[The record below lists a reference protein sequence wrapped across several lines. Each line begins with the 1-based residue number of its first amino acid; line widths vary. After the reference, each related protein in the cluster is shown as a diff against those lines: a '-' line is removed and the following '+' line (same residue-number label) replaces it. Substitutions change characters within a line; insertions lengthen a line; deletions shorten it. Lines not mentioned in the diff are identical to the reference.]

1 MGQKIHPIGFRLGGV
16 IDWQSQ
22 WFANKGKE
30 YAKLTNEDREIRDVI
45 VKELGENAA
54 ISKIEIERNNQE
66 ISITVF
72 TARPGIIIG
81 RGGTRVEELKNF
93 LEKFTNN
100 EIRLNINEIRVP
112 ELVAKLVG
120 ESIAEQLERR
130 VAFRRAVNTAM
141 QRTMQVGAKG
151 IKVVIS
157 GRLAGADIARTE
169 KYHQGR
175 VPLHTVRAD
184 IDYEISEA
192 NTTYG
197 VIGIKVWIYKGDII
211 PTAENLLAI
220 KTERIQR
227 SSEVTQEQP
236 QQKKEEKGTN

>member
-1 MGQKIHPIGFRLGGV
+1 MGQKTHPTGFRLGGV

-22 WFANKGKE
+22 WYANNGKS
-30 YAKLTNEDREIRDVI
+30 YSFLLNEDRNIREII
-45 VKELGENAA
+45 MKELGDNVA
-54 ISKIEIERNNQE
+54 ISKIEIERGSQD
-66 ISITVF
+66 ISVTVY

-81 RGGTRVEELKNF
+81 RGGTRVEELKNY
-93 LEKFTNN
+93 LEEKTQNKV
-100 EIRLNINEIRVP
+100 RLNINEIRVP

-141 QRTMQVGAKG
+141 QRTMQVGALG

-169 KYHQGR
+169 KYMQGR
-175 VPLHTVRAD
+175 VPLHTLRAE

-211 PTAENLLAI
+211 PTPENLLAI
-220 KTERIQR
+220 KTARIEKSDQND
-227 SSEVTQEQP
+227 ENLENIQE
-236 QQKKEEKGTN
+236 NN

>member
-1 MGQKIHPIGFRLGGV
+1 MGQKTHPIGFRLGGV

-22 WFANKGKE
+22 WFANKGKD

-45 VKELGENAA
+45 VEELGDNAA

-157 GRLAGADIARTE
+157 GRLSGADIARTE

-175 VPLHTVRAD
+175 VPLHTLRAD

-192 NTTYG
+192 KTTYG

-220 KTERIQR
+220 KTERIQ
-227 SSEVTQEQP
+227 SSSGVNEEQS
-236 QQKKEEKGTN
+236 QQKKGNN

>member
-1 MGQKIHPIGFRLGGV
+1 MGQKTHPIGFRLGGV

-22 WFANKGKE
+22 WFANKGRD

-54 ISKIEIERNNQE
+54 ISKIEIERNTQE

-81 RGGTRVEELKNF
+81 RGCTRVEELKNF

-120 ESIAEQLERR
+120 EAIAEQLERR
-130 VAFRRAVNTAM
+130 VAFRRAVNTAK
-141 QRTMQVGAKG
+141 Q
-151 IKVVIS
+151 
-157 GRLAGADIARTE
+157 
-169 KYHQGR
+169 
-175 VPLHTVRAD
+175 
-184 IDYEISEA
+184 
-192 NTTYG
+192 
-197 VIGIKVWIYKGDII
+197 
-211 PTAENLLAI
+211 
-220 KTERIQR
+220 
-227 SSEVTQEQP
+227 
-236 QQKKEEKGTN
+236 

>member
-1 MGQKIHPIGFRLGGV
+1 MGQKTHPTGFRLGGV

-22 WFANKGKE
+22 WYANNGKS
-30 YAKLTNEDREIRDVI
+30 YSTLLNEDRYIRDEI
-45 VKELGENAA
+45 KKELGENGA
-54 ISKIEIERNNQE
+54 ISKIEIERGSQD
-66 ISITVF
+66 ISITVY

-81 RGGTRVEELKNF
+81 RGGTRVEEVKKI
-93 LEKFTNN
+93 LEEKTNN
-100 EIRLNINEIRVP
+100 TVRLNINEIRVP

-141 QRTMQVGAKG
+141 QRTMQVGAEG

-169 KYHQGR
+169 KYMQGR
-175 VPLHTVRAD
+175 VPLHTLRAD

-211 PTAENLLAI
+211 PTPENLLAI
-220 KTERIQR
+220 KTARIERNEQ
-227 SSEVTQEQP
+227 QEQNIQSNP
-236 QQKKEEKGTN
+236 EG

>member
-1 MGQKIHPIGFRLGGV
+1 MGQKTHPIGFRLGGV

-22 WFANKGKE
+22 WFANKGKD

-45 VKELGENAA
+45 VKELGDNAA

-157 GRLAGADIARTE
+157 GRLSGADIARTE

-175 VPLHTVRAD
+175 VPLHTLRAD

-192 NTTYG
+192 KTTYG

-227 SSEVTQEQP
+227 SSGVNEEQS
-236 QQKKEEKGTN
+236 QQKKGNN

>member
-1 MGQKIHPIGFRLGGV
+1 
-16 IDWQSQ
+16 
-22 WFANKGKE
+22 
-30 YAKLTNEDREIRDVI
+30 
-45 VKELGENAA
+45 
-54 ISKIEIERNNQE
+54 
-66 ISITVF
+66 
-72 TARPGIIIG
+72 
-81 RGGTRVEELKNF
+81 
-93 LEKFTNN
+93 
-100 EIRLNINEIRVP
+100 
-112 ELVAKLVG
+112 
-120 ESIAEQLERR
+120 
-130 VAFRRAVNTAM
+130 M

>member
-1 MGQKIHPIGFRLGGV
+1 MGQKTHPTGFRLGGV

-22 WFANKGKE
+22 WYANNGKS
-30 YAKLTNEDREIRDVI
+30 YANLLNEDRYIRDVI
-45 VKELGENAA
+45 TKELGENGA
-54 ISKIEIERNNQE
+54 ISKIEIERGSQD
-66 ISITVF
+66 ISITVY

-81 RGGTRVEELKNF
+81 RGGTRVEELKKF
-93 LEKFTNN
+93 LEEKTNN
-100 EIRLNINEIRVP
+100 TVRLNINEIRVP

-120 ESIAEQLERR
+120 ENIAEQLERR

-141 QRTMQVGAKG
+141 QRTMQVGAGG

-169 KYHQGR
+169 KYMQGR
-175 VPLHTVRAD
+175 VPLHTLRAD

-197 VIGIKVWIYKGDII
+197 VIGIKVWINKGDII
-211 PTAENLLAI
+211 PTPENLLAI
-220 KTERIQR
+220 KTARIERN
-227 SSEVTQEQP
+227 EQQGDNAP
-236 QQKKEEKGTN
+236 QATEG

>member
-1 MGQKIHPIGFRLGGV
+1 MGQKTHPTGFRLGGV

-22 WFANKGKE
+22 WYANNGKS
-30 YAKLTNEDREIRDVI
+30 YANLLNEDRYIRDVI
-45 VKELGENAA
+45 TKELGENGA
-54 ISKIEIERNNQE
+54 ISKIEIERGSQD
-66 ISITVF
+66 ISITVY

-81 RGGTRVEELKNF
+81 RGGTRVEELKKF
-93 LEKFTNN
+93 LEEKTNN
-100 EIRLNINEIRVP
+100 TVRLNINEIRVP

-120 ESIAEQLERR
+120 ENIAEQLERR

-141 QRTMQVGAKG
+141 QRTMQVGAGG

-169 KYHQGR
+169 KYMQGR
-175 VPLHTVRAD
+175 VPLHTLRAD
-184 IDYEISEA
+184 IDYEFSEA

-211 PTAENLLAI
+211 PTPENLLAI
-220 KTERIQR
+220 KTARIERN
-227 SSEVTQEQP
+227 EQQGDNAP
-236 QQKKEEKGTN
+236 QATEG

>member
-1 MGQKIHPIGFRLGGV
+1 MGQKTHPIGFRLGGV

-22 WFANKGKE
+22 WFANKGRD

-45 VKELGENAA
+45 VKELGDNAA

-93 LEKFTNN
+93 LEKFTNT

-130 VAFRRAVNTAM
+130 VAFRRAVNTAI

-157 GRLAGADIARTE
+157 GRLSGADIARTE

-192 NTTYG
+192 KTTYG

-227 SSEVTQEQP
+227 SSGVTQEQP
-236 QQKKEEKGTN
+236 QQKKEEKGNN

>member
-1 MGQKIHPIGFRLGGV
+1 MGQKTHPIGFRLGGV

-22 WFANKGKE
+22 WFANKGKD

-45 VKELGENAA
+45 VEELGDNAA

-151 IKVVIS
+151 IKVVIA
-157 GRLAGADIARTE
+157 GRLSGADIARTE

-175 VPLHTVRAD
+175 VPLHTLRAD

-192 NTTYG
+192 KTTYG
-197 VIGIKVWIYKGDII
+197 VIGIKVWIYKGYII
-211 PTAENLLAI
+211 PTAANLLAI

-227 SSEVTQEQP
+227 SSGVNEEQS
-236 QQKKEEKGTN
+236 QQKKGNN

>member
-1 MGQKIHPIGFRLGGV
+1 MGQKTHPIGFRLGGV

-22 WFANKGKE
+22 WFANKGKD
-30 YAKLTNEDREIRDVI
+30 YAKLTNEDREIRDLI

-120 ESIAEQLERR
+120 EAIAEQLERR

-192 NTTYG
+192 KTTYG

-227 SSEVTQEQP
+227 SSGVTQEQP
-236 QQKKEEKGTN
+236 KQTKEEKGNN

>member
-1 MGQKIHPIGFRLGGV
+1 MGQKTHPTGFRLGGV
-16 IDWQSQ
+16 IDWRSQ
-22 WFANKGKE
+22 WYANNGKS
-30 YAKLTNEDREIRDVI
+30 YANLLNEDRYIRDVI
-45 VKELGENAA
+45 TKELGENGA
-54 ISKIEIERNNQE
+54 ISKIEIERGSQD
-66 ISITVF
+66 ISITVY

-81 RGGTRVEELKNF
+81 RGGTRVEELKKF
-93 LEKFTNN
+93 LEEKTNN
-100 EIRLNINEIRVP
+100 TVRLNINEIRVP

-120 ESIAEQLERR
+120 ENIAEQLERR

-141 QRTMQVGAKG
+141 QRTMQVGAGG

-169 KYHQGR
+169 KYMQGR
-175 VPLHTVRAD
+175 VPLHTLRAD

-211 PTAENLLAI
+211 PTPENLLAI
-220 KTERIQR
+220 KTARIERN
-227 SSEVTQEQP
+227 EQQGDNAP
-236 QQKKEEKGTN
+236 QATEG

>member
-1 MGQKIHPIGFRLGGV
+1 MGQKTHPIGFRLGGV

-22 WFANKGKE
+22 WFANKGKD

-45 VKELGENAA
+45 VKELGDNAA

-192 NTTYG
+192 KTTYG

-227 SSEVTQEQP
+227 SSGVNQEQP
-236 QQKKEEKGTN
+236 RQKKEE

>member
-1 MGQKIHPIGFRLGGV
+1 MGQKTHPIGFRLGGV

-22 WFANKGKE
+22 WFANKGKD
-30 YAKLTNEDREIRDVI
+30 YAKLTNEDREIRDLI

-120 ESIAEQLERR
+120 EAIAEQLERR

-192 NTTYG
+192 KTTYG

-227 SSEVTQEQP
+227 SSGVTQEQP
-236 QQKKEEKGTN
+236 QQKKEEKGNN

>member
-1 MGQKIHPIGFRLGGV
+1 MF
-16 IDWQSQ
+16 S
-22 WFANKGKE
+22 
-30 YAKLTNEDREIRDVI
+30 
-45 VKELGENAA
+45 
-54 ISKIEIERNNQE
+54 
-66 ISITVF
+66 
-72 TARPGIIIG
+72 
-81 RGGTRVEELKNF
+81 LKNF

-130 VAFRRAVNTAM
+130 VAFRRAVNTAI

-157 GRLAGADIARTE
+157 GRLSGADIARTE

-175 VPLHTVRAD
+175 VPLHTLRAD

-192 NTTYG
+192 KTTYG

-227 SSEVTQEQP
+227 SSGVNEEQS
-236 QQKKEEKGTN
+236 QQKQRK

>member
-1 MGQKIHPIGFRLGGV
+1 MGQKTHPTGFRLGGV

-22 WFANKGKE
+22 WYANNGKS
-30 YAKLTNEDREIRDVI
+30 YSFLLNEDRNIREII
-45 VKELGENAA
+45 MKELGDNGA
-54 ISKIEIERNNQE
+54 ISKIEIERGSQD
-66 ISITVF
+66 ISVTVY

-81 RGGTRVEELKNF
+81 RGGTRVEELKNY
-93 LEKFTNN
+93 LEEKTQNKV
-100 EIRLNINEIRVP
+100 RLNINEIRVP

-141 QRTMQVGAKG
+141 QRTMQVGALG

-169 KYHQGR
+169 KYMQGR
-175 VPLHTVRAD
+175 VPLHTLRAE

-197 VIGIKVWIYKGDII
+197 VIGIKVWIY
-211 PTAENLLAI
+211 NCLLY
-220 KTERIQR
+220 TSPSPRDR
-227 SSEVTQEQP
+227 
-236 QQKKEEKGTN
+236 G

>member
-1 MGQKIHPIGFRLGGV
+1 MGQKTHPTGFRLGGV

-22 WFANKGKE
+22 WYANNGKS
-30 YAKLTNEDREIRDVI
+30 YANLLNEDRYIRDI
-45 VKELGENAA
+45 ITKELGENGA
-54 ISKIEIERNNQE
+54 ISKIEIERGSQD
-66 ISITVF
+66 ISVTVY

-81 RGGTRVEELKNF
+81 RGGTRVEELKKF
-93 LEKFTNN
+93 LEEKTTNTV
-100 EIRLNINEIRVP
+100 RLNINEIRVP

-141 QRTMQVGAKG
+141 QRTMQVGAEG
-151 IKVVIS
+151 IKVVIA

-169 KYHQGR
+169 KYMQGR
-175 VPLHTVRAD
+175 VPLHTLRAD

-211 PTAENLLAI
+211 PTPENLLAI
-220 KTERIQR
+220 KTARIGR
-227 SSEVTQEQP
+227 N
-236 QQKKEEKGTN
+236 EKQDQNIQSNPEG

>member
-1 MGQKIHPIGFRLGGV
+1 MGQKTHPTGFRLGGV

-22 WFANKGKE
+22 WYANNGKN
-30 YAKLTNEDREIRDVI
+30 YSLLLNEDRKIREII
-45 VKELGENAA
+45 MKELGDNGA
-54 ISKIEIERNNQE
+54 ISKIEIERGSQD
-66 ISITVF
+66 ISVTVY

-81 RGGTRVEELKNF
+81 RGGTRVEELKNY
-93 LEKFTNN
+93 LEEQTQNKV
-100 EIRLNINEIRVP
+100 RLNINEIRVP

-141 QRTMQVGAKG
+141 QRTMQVGALG

-169 KYHQGR
+169 KYMQGR
-175 VPLHTVRAD
+175 VPLHTLRAE

-197 VIGIKVWIYKGDII
+197 VIGIKVWILSLIHI
-211 PTAENLLAI
+211 
-220 KTERIQR
+220 
-227 SSEVTQEQP
+227 
-236 QQKKEEKGTN
+236 

>member
-1 MGQKIHPIGFRLGGV
+1 MGQKTHPTGFRLGGV

-22 WFANKGKE
+22 WYANNGKS
-30 YAKLTNEDREIRDVI
+30 YANLLNEDRYIRDVI
-45 VKELGENAA
+45 TKELGENGA
-54 ISKIEIERNNQE
+54 ISKIEIERGSQD
-66 ISITVF
+66 ISITVY

-81 RGGTRVEELKNF
+81 RGGTRVEELKKF
-93 LEKFTNN
+93 LEEKTNN
-100 EIRLNINEIRVP
+100 TVRLNINEIRVP

-120 ESIAEQLERR
+120 ENIAEQLERR

-141 QRTMQVGAKG
+141 QRTMQVGAGG

-169 KYHQGR
+169 KYMQGR
-175 VPLHTVRAD
+175 VPLHTLRAD

-197 VIGIKVWIYKGDII
+197 VIGIKGLD
-211 PTAENLLAI
+211 L
-220 KTERIQR
+220 QR
-227 SSEVTQEQP
+227 RHHTYC
-236 QQKKEEKGTN
+236 

>member
-1 MGQKIHPIGFRLGGV
+1 MGQKTHPTGFRLGGV

-22 WFANKGKE
+22 WYANNGKSQST
-30 YAKLTNEDREIRDVI
+30 LLNEDRYIRDEI
-45 VKELGENAA
+45 KKELGENGA
-54 ISKIEIERNNQE
+54 ISKIEIERGSQD
-66 ISITVF
+66 ISITVY

-81 RGGTRVEELKNF
+81 RGGTRVEEVKKI
-93 LEKFTNN
+93 LEEKTNN
-100 EIRLNINEIRVP
+100 TVRLNINEIRVP

-141 QRTMQVGAKG
+141 QRTMQVGAEG

-169 KYHQGR
+169 KYMQGR
-175 VPLHTVRAD
+175 VPLHTLRAD

-211 PTAENLLAI
+211 PTPENLLAI
-220 KTERIQR
+220 KTARIERNEQ
-227 SSEVTQEQP
+227 QEQNIQSNP
-236 QQKKEEKGTN
+236 EGQI

>member
-1 MGQKIHPIGFRLGGV
+1 MGQKTHPTGFRLGGV

-22 WFANKGKE
+22 WYANNGKS
-30 YAKLTNEDREIRDVI
+30 YANLLNEDRYIRDVI
-45 VKELGENAA
+45 TKELGENGA
-54 ISKIEIERNNQE
+54 ISKIEIERGSQD
-66 ISITVF
+66 ISITVY

-81 RGGTRVEELKNF
+81 RGGTRVEELKKF
-93 LEKFTNN
+93 LEEKTNN
-100 EIRLNINEIRVP
+100 TVRLNINEIRVP

-120 ESIAEQLERR
+120 ENIAEQLERR

-141 QRTMQVGAKG
+141 QRTMQVGAGG

-169 KYHQGR
+169 KYMQGR
-175 VPLHTVRAD
+175 VPLHTLRAD

-220 KTERIQR
+220 KTARIERNEQQGNNAPQ
-227 SSEVTQEQP
+227 VTE
-236 QQKKEEKGTN
+236 G

>member
-1 MGQKIHPIGFRLGGV
+1 MGQKTHPTGFRLGGV
-16 IDWQSQ
+16 IDRQSQ
-22 WFANKGKE
+22 WYANNGKS
-30 YAKLTNEDREIRDVI
+30 YANLLNEDRYIRDVI
-45 VKELGENAA
+45 TKELGENGA
-54 ISKIEIERNNQE
+54 ISKIEIERGSQD
-66 ISITVF
+66 ISITVY

-81 RGGTRVEELKNF
+81 RGGTRVEELKKF
-93 LEKFTNN
+93 LEEKTNN
-100 EIRLNINEIRVP
+100 TVRLNINEIRVP

-120 ESIAEQLERR
+120 ENIAEQLERR

-141 QRTMQVGAKG
+141 QRTMQVGAGG

-169 KYHQGR
+169 KYMQGR
-175 VPLHTVRAD
+175 VPLHTLRAD

-211 PTAENLLAI
+211 PTPENLLAI
-220 KTERIQR
+220 KPARIERNEQQGDNAPQATE
-227 SSEVTQEQP
+227 
-236 QQKKEEKGTN
+236 G

>member
-1 MGQKIHPIGFRLGGV
+1 MGQKTHPIGFRLGGV

-22 WFANKGKE
+22 WFANKGKD

-45 VKELGENAA
+45 VEELGDNAA

-81 RGGTRVEELKNF
+81 RGCTRVEELKNF

-151 IKVVIS
+151 IKVVIA
-157 GRLAGADIARTE
+157 GRLSGADIARTE

-175 VPLHTVRAD
+175 VPLHTLRAD

-192 NTTYG
+192 KTTYG

-227 SSEVTQEQP
+227 SSGVNEEQS
-236 QQKKEEKGTN
+236 QQKKGNN

>member
-1 MGQKIHPIGFRLGGV
+1 MGQKTHPIGFRLGGV

-22 WFANKGKE
+22 WFANKGKD
-30 YAKLTNEDREIRDVI
+30 YAILTNEDREIRDLI
-45 VKELGENAA
+45 VKELGDNAA

-72 TARPGIIIG
+72 SARPGIIIG

-93 LEKFTNN
+93 LEEFTNN
-100 EIRLNINEIRVP
+100 EIKLNINEIRVP

-151 IKVVIS
+151 IKVVIA
-157 GRLAGADIARTE
+157 GRLSGADIARTE

-175 VPLHTVRAD
+175 VPLHTLRAD

-192 NTTYG
+192 KTTYG

-227 SSEVTQEQP
+227 SSGVNEEQS
-236 QQKKEEKGTN
+236 QQKKGNN

>member
-1 MGQKIHPIGFRLGGV
+1 
-16 IDWQSQ
+16 
-22 WFANKGKE
+22 
-30 YAKLTNEDREIRDVI
+30 
-45 VKELGENAA
+45 ELGDNAA

-192 NTTYG
+192 KTTYG

-227 SSEVTQEQP
+227 SSGVNQEQP
-236 QQKKEEKGTN
+236 RQKKEE

>member
-1 MGQKIHPIGFRLGGV
+1 MGQKTHPTGFRLGGV

-22 WFANKGKE
+22 WYANNGKS
-30 YAKLTNEDREIRDVI
+30 YANLLNEDRYIRDVI
-45 VKELGENAA
+45 TKELGENGA
-54 ISKIEIERNNQE
+54 ISKIEIERGSQD
-66 ISITVF
+66 ISITVY

-81 RGGTRVEELKNF
+81 RGGTRVEELKKF
-93 LEKFTNN
+93 LEEKTNN
-100 EIRLNINEIRVP
+100 TVRLNINEIRVP

-120 ESIAEQLERR
+120 ENIAEQLERR

-141 QRTMQVGAKG
+141 LRTMQVGAGG

-169 KYHQGR
+169 KYMQGR
-175 VPLHTVRAD
+175 VPLHTLRAD

-220 KTERIQR
+220 KTARIERN
-227 SSEVTQEQP
+227 EQQGDNAP
-236 QQKKEEKGTN
+236 QATEG

>member
-1 MGQKIHPIGFRLGGV
+1 MGQKTHPTGFRLGGV

-22 WFANKGKE
+22 WYANNGKS
-30 YAKLTNEDREIRDVI
+30 YANLLNEDRYIRDVI
-45 VKELGENAA
+45 TKELGENGA
-54 ISKIEIERNNQE
+54 ISKIEIERGSQD
-66 ISITVF
+66 ISITVY

-81 RGGTRVEELKNF
+81 RGGTRVEELKKF
-93 LEKFTNN
+93 LEEKTNN
-100 EIRLNINEIRVP
+100 TVRLNINEIRVP

-120 ESIAEQLERR
+120 ENIAEQLERR

-141 QRTMQVGAKG
+141 QRTMQVGAGG

-169 KYHQGR
+169 KYMQGR
-175 VPLHTVRAD
+175 VPLHTLRAD

-220 KTERIQR
+220 KTARIERN
-227 SSEVTQEQP
+227 EQQGDNAP
-236 QQKKEEKGTN
+236 QATEG